1 MTGDR
6 HVRFCESGRGR
17 FPPATHPD
25 RMRPSSVQAGI
36 TAAQRAKW
44 SRVGTG
50 CKTVGLAYA
59 GSNPAPATTCENVPL
74 AAGYRPCG
82 AFLFCPVV
90 SHSVAPW
97 IAVLRGARTHSG
109 RRPGVAELGGRT
121 DQTVKSTDGSGM
133 PTVYVPC
140 HASEMALQAAG
151 SQQARGYPLA
161 GQLTGRRLLS
171 RPLLG
176 SRGSAGSL
184 MVRARGSGG
193 TLTTRATASA
203 RGGAL
208 FVCNSCVPW
217 LCREAGKLTMAAA
230 GNAGAAVVRGRASH
244 GRALSSARS
253 RCCPCR
259 HDRHLL
265 R

>member
-1 MTGDR
+1 MTL
-6 HVRFCESGRGR
+6 
-17 FPPATHPD
+17 
-25 RMRPSSVQAGI
+25 SVG
-36 TAAQRAKW
+36 
-44 SRVGTG
+44 SRVFRARRHGSTG
-50 CKTVGLAYA
+50 NRKTFLNSAYRPLGGALARAEGERPVNRRLKPTA

-74 AAGYRPCG
+74 AADFRPCG

-109 RRPGVAELGGRT
+109 RRPGVAGLGGRT

-151 SQQARGYPLA
+151 SQQARGCPLA

-244 GRALSSARS
+244 GRAAFQRAVAVLPVPA
-253 RCCPCR
+253 
-259 HDRHLL
+259 
-265 R
+265 